1 MPAQPYVP
9 GGWADWNQQA
19 QARIATP
26 GLRIGA
32 KVIDVVF
39 MVIVQIVISIV
50 AAVAFLSSSSAEPF
64 TTNSGMMVG
73 ANVALNVAVAAVGLL
88 IDFVYNVVLVAKFGG
103 QPGKLL
109 LGLRIVSTDG
119 TGPDMGVAFRRWSP
133 MLAIL
138 VLSAIPVV
146 GLLGGVARLVL
157 IVANLVM
164 IFADDRRRDVF
175 DHVGGTYVVAT
186 R

>member
-9 GGWADWNQQA
+9 GGWTNWNQQA
-19 QARIATP
+19 EARIATP
-26 GLRIGA
+26 GIRIGA
-32 KVIDVVF
+32 KVLDVVF
-39 MVIVQIVISIV
+39 IVIMQVVLGLV
-50 AAVAFLSSSSAEPF
+50 AALVFLSSSSTDPF
-64 TTNSGMMVG
+64 ATNSGLLMG
-73 ANVALNVAVAAVGLL
+73 TNLALTLATAAIGLA

-119 TGPDMGVAFRRWSP
+119 TAPDMGVAFRRWSP
-133 MLAIL
+133 LLAIL

-146 GLLGGVARLVL
+146 GLLGSVARLGL
-157 IVANLVM
+157 AVANLVM

-175 DHVGGTYVVAT
+175 DHVGGTYVVTT